1 MSVAVMVVIAGTAL
15 DYIYA
20 GSSAGTSKL
29 LVIKLNH
36 HAGPY
41 SRYGT
46 TQTPI

>member
-1 MSVAVMVVIAGTAL
+1 MAVAVMVVIAGTTL

-20 GSSAGTSKL
+20 GTSAGTSEL

-36 HAGPY
+36 YVGPY
-41 SRYGT
+41 SRNST